1 MQKYYLLGFLF
12 FTMLIEQG
20 CSRPNKVER
29 DPAMMV
35 GLIGPKGEGILFYK
49 EHDKI
54 VVKQCENYTVLKLRS
69 DCKVL
74 PGTVVQNISVSDFKD
89 SLKMALKFP
98 SGNYDADTKKKIE
111 HFNNKENDG
120 VEELLKKQ
128 RELKSQVNK
137 IEAFIKEF
145 GVGNVDSGHLLS
157 LKEALSQVNGEL
169 DGHLQLGQIVQEING
184 SIDNLVD
191 RTISEERLSH
201 YTFSEHKTGFV
212 FNILR
217 AFMSS
222 PLLSASFQKIS
233 KGSFLMGSPQDEDNR
248 DSNNEDQ
255 KRVII
260 SKSFDIMTKEVS
272 QMQWFLVMGVNPSKF
287 KRPGDCDNHIRI
299 NREGFCPHNPVERVS
314 WDDVQSYIKRLN
326 DALNLRGCHGTPND
340 SKGCYRL
347 PTEAEWEFAARGGAK
362 TAYSFGNTS
371 SLLKSYAWYWEN
383 SGKKTHPVGLKSP
396 NPYGLYDV
404 HGNVWEWVQDR
415 YRNVLPGGIDP
426 LHISSAPYRV
436 LRGGSWNFGAQYLRS
451 ADRYDEYP
459 ESRDNYV
466 GFRLVRTR

>member
-20 CSRPNKVER
+20 CSRLNKVER

-35 GLIGPKGEGILFYK
+35 GLIGPKGEAILFYK

-54 VVKQCENYTVLKLRS
+54 VVKQCESYTVLKLKS

-89 SLKMALKFP
+89 SLKTALKLP

-111 HFNNKENDG
+111 HFNNRGNDG

-128 RELKSQVNK
+128 RELKSQVSK
-137 IEAFIKEF
+137 IEAFIKAF
-145 GVGNVDSGHLLS
+145 GVGNVDSGPLLS
-157 LKEALSQVNGEL
+157 LKEGLSQVNGEL
-169 DGHLQLGQIVQEING
+169 GGYLQLGQIVKEINE

-191 RTISEERLSH
+191 RTISEERLFH
-201 YTFSEHKTGFV
+201 YTFSKHKTGFV

-248 DSNNEDQ
+248 DSDEDQ

-299 NREGFCPHNPVERVS
+299 NGEGLCPNNPVGRVS

-326 DALNLRGCHGTPND
+326 DALNLTGCDGTPND
-340 SKGCYRL
+340 STGCYRL
-347 PTEAEWEFAARGGAK
+347 PTEAEWEFAARGK
-362 TAYSFGNTS
+362 TETAYSFGNTS
-371 SLLKSYAWYWEN
+371 SFLKSYAWYWEN

-404 HGNVWEWVQDR
+404 HGNVWEWVQGS
-415 YRNVLPGGIDP
+415 YGKVLPGGDNP
-426 LHISSAPYRV
+426 LHTSSSPNRV
-436 LRGGSWNFGAQYLRS
+436 VRGGSWGNDAQYLRS
-451 ADRYDEYP
+451 AYRYNVYP
-459 ESRDNYV
+459 GDWYNLV
-466 GFRLVRTR
+466 GLRLVRTR

>member
-20 CSRPNKVER
+20 CSRLNKVER

-35 GLIGPKGEGILFYK
+35 GLIGPKGEAILFYK

-54 VVKQCENYTVLKLRS
+54 VVKQCESYTVLKLKS

-89 SLKMALKFP
+89 SLKMALKLP
-98 SGNYDADTKKKIE
+98 SGNDDADTKKKIE
-111 HFNNKENDG
+111 HFNNRENDG

-128 RELKSQVNK
+128 RELKSQVSK
-137 IEAFIKEF
+137 IEVFIKEF
-145 GVGNVDSGHLLS
+145 GVKNVDSGHLLS

-169 DGHLQLGQIVQEING
+169 DGHLQLGQIFQEING

-248 DSNNEDQ
+248 DSNEDQ

-299 NREGFCPHNPVERVS
+299 NGEGLCPNNPVERVS

-326 DALNLRGCHGTPND
+326 DALNLTGCHGTPRD

-347 PTEAEWEFAARGGAK
+347 PTEAEWEFAARGKSK
-362 TAYSFGNTS
+362 TAYSFGNRP
-371 SLLKSYAWYWEN
+371 SLLKNYAWYWEN
-383 SGKKTHPVGLKSP
+383 SAKKTHPVGLKSP

-426 LHISSAPYRV
+426 LYISSASDRV
-436 LRGGSWNFGAQYLRS
+436 VRGGSWSSSAQYLRS
-451 ADRYDEYP
+451 ANRYYHYP
-459 ESRDNYV
+459 LFRYYFV